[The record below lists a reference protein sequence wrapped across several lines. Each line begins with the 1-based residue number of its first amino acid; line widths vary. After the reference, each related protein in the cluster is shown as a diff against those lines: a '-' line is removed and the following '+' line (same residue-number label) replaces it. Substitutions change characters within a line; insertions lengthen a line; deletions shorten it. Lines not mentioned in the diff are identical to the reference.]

1 MRRNSIPSK
10 LSAAMMLAA
19 CSLLLALGLVCGPA
33 YGNAQSGNDT
43 TGNSTPLTTGS
54 ISSSG
59 QMVAGS
65 KSAVY
70 NIGSGNCTCN
80 DPNTEYTIIGT
91 STNGSTVKTKDGMIA
106 IQASIASR
114 NNH

>member
-1 MRRNSIPSK
+1 MRRSSIPSK

-33 YGNAQSGNDT
+33 YGDGA

-59 QMVAGS
+59 QMAAGS

-91 STNGSTVKTKDGMIA
+91 STNGSTVKIKGGMIA
-106 IQASIASR
+106 IQASIANR